1 MGKGDMKTKR
11 GKRIRGSY
19 GKVRPRQ
26 QQSVVKQTEKHLMS
40 EHLIEEVAVP
50 EAAKKET
57 KKAVEEK
64 AVPEEAKEETKKT
77 TKKEPDKEK

>member
-26 QQSVVKQTEKHLMS
+26 PLSVVQQTK
-40 EHLIEEVAVP
+40 EHLVHEQLM
-50 EAAKKET
+50 
-57 KKAVEEK
+57 EEK
-64 AVPEEAKEETKKT
+64 KRLRRLLKKKKRPRKRRRKNRLKRNKEHLFK
-77 TKKEPDKEK
+77 

>member
-26 QQSVVKQTEKHLMS
+26 PLSVVQQTK
-40 EHLIEEVAVP
+40 EHLVHEQLMEEKKEAPKAVKK
-50 EAAKKET
+50 EKET
-57 KKAVEEK
+57 KKA
-64 AVPEEAKEETKKT
+64 T
-77 TKKEPDKEK
+77 KEKPE

>member
-26 QQSVVKQTEKHLMS
+26 QQSVVTQTKEHLVHEHLM
-40 EHLIEEVAVP
+40 EEKTEAPKAVKK
-50 EAAKKET
+50 EKET
-57 KKAVEEK
+57 KKATKEK
-64 AVPEEAKEETKKT
+64 PAKEK
-77 TKKEPDKEK
+77 

>member
-26 QQSVVKQTEKHLMS
+26 PLSVVQQTK
-40 EHLIEEVAVP
+40 EHLVHEQLMEEKKEAPKAVKK
-50 EAAKKET
+50 EKET
-57 KKAVEEK
+57 KKATKEK
-64 AVPEEAKEETKKT
+64 PAKEK
-77 TKKEPDKEK
+77 